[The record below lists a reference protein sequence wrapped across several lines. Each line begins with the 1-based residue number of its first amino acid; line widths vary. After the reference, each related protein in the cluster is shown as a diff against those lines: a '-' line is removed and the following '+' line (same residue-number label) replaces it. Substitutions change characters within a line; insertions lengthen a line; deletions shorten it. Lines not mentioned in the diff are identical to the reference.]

1 MESKPIM
8 DSETGDF
15 PGFIVSFMGHLA
27 RRPGYEG
34 GSIHLFLHAS
44 WLMLKV
50 PLKKRRQLRISHF
63 CFSKVDQQKKCQMI
77 KITTF
82 AMDGAAFFCTVVL
95 HS

>member
-44 WLMLKV
+44 WLLEMLKGKFNLV
-50 PLKKRRQLRISHF
+50 
-63 CFSKVDQQKKCQMI
+63 
-77 KITTF
+77 KILSMWQT
-82 AMDGAAFFCTVVL
+82 AQDL
-95 HS
+95 Q

>member
-50 PLKKRRQLRISHF
+50 PLKK
-63 CFSKVDQQKKCQMI
+63 K
-77 KITTF
+77 
-82 AMDGAAFFCTVVL
+82 AAEFQNSSLLLFKSGPTQTAK
-95 HS
+95 

>member
-34 GSIHLFLHAS
+34 GSIHLFTCFMADAES
-44 WLMLKV
+44 AAE
-50 PLKKRRQLRISHF
+50 KK
-63 CFSKVDQQKKCQMI
+63 KA
-77 KITTF
+77 TEN
-82 AMDGAAFFCTVVL
+82 
-95 HS
+95 